1 MFFLV
6 DVKKK
11 DIQILKFY
19 SRLGLN
25 SSKPS
30 TKPSAT
36 SLIHFFQ
43 DKCSCPVKW
52 CEKRRPFDLSLKTC
66 GAPKVLQ
73 DGMGIER

>member
-43 DKCSCPVKW
+43 DTNVPVQSSGVRKG
-52 CEKRRPFDLSLKTC
+52 DLL
-66 GAPKVLQ
+66 
-73 DGMGIER
+73 I